1 MSQGDWEREEKVLEM
16 WRREVVIMVVS
27 MAEMKRQSQR
37 LGGVSLFDWE
47 VLRCFEEGNMVV
59 YCLLFCCS
67 FVAVGTQY
75 SCRANLCGTLDC
87 DLTLE

>member
-37 LGGVSLFDWE
+37 LGGVSFFNEE
-47 VLRCFEEGNMVV
+47 VLRCFG
-59 YCLLFCCS
+59 
-67 FVAVGTQY
+67 
-75 SCRANLCGTLDC
+75 
-87 DLTLE
+87 